1 MDWASSEILLVLRFL
16 LPGLVAAW
24 IFYGLT
30 SYPKQSEFERIIQA
44 LIFTTIIQSFTVIT
58 IGLLVNLELG
68 TTMLAKFATGGQD
81 VVALSI
87 AVMFGIIAA
96 TVANNDK
103 LHALLRVL
111 KITKETSFPSEW
123 LGVFSRDPTYV
134 VLHLTGERRLYGWPE
149 EWPSDPSNGYFSVSQ
164 AEWLTE
170 DGNIPLTNVRNIL
183 IPAGDVILVEFMEFR
198 GA

>member
-44 LIFTTIIQSFTVIT
+44 LIFTTIIQGFTVIT

-68 TTMLAKFATGGQD
+68 TTMLAKFETGGQD

-111 KITKETSFPSEW
+111 RITKETSFPSEW
-123 LGVFSRDPTYV
+123 FGVFSRDPTYV